1 MAIKKKKKRKL
12 KKKKR
17 RKRSLKFHCM
27 TLKQAETNLF
37 LFISSAKKLWSI
49 VDINRRIENKD
60 EGYQRALSASRVKKI
75 ARFIENQNI
84 LPTSVLINFDK
95 AQFDKNSSTLIIP
108 NDPNA
113 GWVIDGQHRLAG
125 AHVSDTDIDLL
136 VVAFKDLSFEEQVKS
151 FVTINREQKGVPS
164 SLYYELLHHLPPGKS
179 EKEVVQERTAD
190 LAKALKMDEKSS
202 FYNRIVTTT
211 SPKKGQISLANF
223 VRKVSPLIRR
233 QGRLST
239 LSDESRF
246 GILNNYYRALSNI
259 FPHEFR
265 RPDPIFFKTLGFGAL
280 IEALPTFFDLTIQQY
295 HGFRIADASKIFK
308 SIEDFN
314 FDSWREMGTGGAAES
329 TAANDIMTELT
340 RSLSSPGGT
349 EILLK

>member
-1 MAIKKKKKRKL
+1 MAKKKKRKRKL
-12 KKKKR
+12 TKKKK
-17 RKRSLKFHCM
+17 RKRSLKFPCI
-27 TLKQAETNLF
+27 TLKQAGTNLF

-75 ARFIENQNI
+75 AKFIGNHNI

-95 AQFDKNSSTLIIP
+95 AEFDKKSSTLIIP
-108 NDPNA
+108 NVPSA

-125 AHVSDTDIDLL
+125 AHVSNTDIDLP
-136 VVAFKDLSFEEQVKS
+136 VVAFTGLPFEEQVNS

-164 SLYYELLHHLPPGKS
+164 SLYYELLHYLPPGKS
-179 EKEVVQERTAD
+179 EKELVQERTAD
-190 LAKALKMDEKSS
+190 IAKELKMDERSP

-239 LSDESRF
+239 LSDESRL
-246 GILNNYYRALSNI
+246 GILNNYYRSLSNI

-265 RPDPIFFKTLGFGAL
+265 RHYPIFFKTMGFGAL
-280 IEALPTFFDLTIQQY
+280 MEALPTFIDLTLQQY

-308 SIEDFN
+308 TIENFN

-329 TAANDIMTELT
+329 SAANDIINELT
-340 RSLSSPGGT
+340 RSLSSHGGA
-349 EILLK
+349 EIVLK